1 MIGAAAEHGP
11 EREERTVDASAQAV
25 ELLEALWSRGDEGP
39 VRAVAAPGFRYSL
52 STEGD
57 ALDLDAY
64 VGLVAGFRSAFDPID
79 LIFHRVL
86 AEGGRVMAHY
96 SMTGAHVAP
105 IFGVEPTQRLVWVP
119 AMTFMYF
126 EEGRLVRQ
134 VSLTDFLYL
143 QRQLRGA

>member
-1 MIGAAAEHGP
+1 V
-11 EREERTVDASAQAV
+11 ERVADRENCTVDASARAV
-25 ELLEALWSRGDEGP
+25 ALLEALWSRGDADP
-39 VRAVAAPGFRYSL
+39 VRALAAPDFRYSL

-57 ALDLDAY
+57 ALDLEAY
-64 VGLVAGFRSAFDPID
+64 LALVAGFRSAFDPID

-86 AEGGRVMAHY
+86 AEGDRVMAHF

-105 IFGVEPTQRLVWVP
+105 IFGVEPTRRQMWVP

-126 EEGRLVRQ
+126 EAGQLTRQ

-143 QRQLRGA
+143 QRQLRAAS